1 MKRLI
6 ASIAITAASFGMSA
20 ASCDPVPAPVEN
32 LVTFEDKAPI
42 VEPGA
47 CGITGT
53 QSIQGCILPE
63 PNPEPAPTVPCTD
76 GICRP
81 TSGIST
87 AEFPALPLGETA
99 QP

>member
-1 MKRLI
+1 MLRLF
-6 ASIAITAASFGMSA
+6 AAMFGMSA
-20 ASCDPVPAPVEN
+20 ASCDPVPQPIEN
-32 LVTFEDKAPI
+32 LVTFVDT

-53 QSIQGCILPE
+53 QSIEGCILPE
-63 PNPEPAPTVPCTD
+63 PNPEPAPTSEPCTD

-87 AEFPALPLGETA
+87 AEFPATP
-99 QP
+99 

>member
-1 MKRLI
+1 MKRLL
-6 ASIAITAASFGMSA
+6 ASIGMTVAMFGMSA

-32 LVTFEDKAPI
+32 LVTFVDTVDT

-53 QSIQGCILPE
+53 QSIEGCILPE
-63 PNPEPAPTVPCTD
+63 PNPQPPTSEPCTD

-87 AEFPALPLGETA
+87 AEFPATP
-99 QP
+99 